1 MMKEV
6 LSPKGNLPILIWTS
20 SCIPRA
26 HFGPAHTGT
35 IECEAAP
42 SPASQATGQL
52 KIKIE
57 SQPLPR
63 SPSCLQIKKE
73 SDHGNGTVPVERRTE
88 RVGEPRAFWQRKRG
102 RVAMTVRAARKRFE
116 HGGFP
121 LMLTGPSPLFTVCSR
136 PSPWQSP
143 PPALSPSVC
152 RGACPPPPDPQ
163 TLPGPG
169 LVSYPFT
176 LSTMNC
182 SRHIGK
188 TLAVTVHA
196 GTRAMGREEERWELA
211 HNPRQ
216 HQRPSSSTVTRLV
229 VHSTTVVFTHS
240 SCCPYPLSIS
250 LPPRQTDLTHTLGLL
265 LAGIDQA
272 QSFTPYL
279 PRPHSDPIASPI
291 VRRAPGDH
299 YRSQTRPC
307 VQANPR
313 PGARHGIAPL
323 TVCPVLRIGPP
334 LTLNFVGHCQQRD
347 SRPGTRDPDHI
358 RSLEA

>member
-1 MMKEV
+1 MSDLSNAWRRGRGKACRPRQCTLEDLPLLRNMHLRNQFSTPRTSPTMMKEV

-63 SPSCLQIKKE
+63 SRSCLQIKKE
-73 SDHGNGTVPVERRTE
+73 SDHGNGTVPAERRTE

-152 RGACPPPPDPQ
+152 RGACPPPPQ
-163 TLPGPG
+163 T
-169 LVSYPFT
+169 
-176 LSTMNC
+176 
-182 SRHIGK
+182 
-188 TLAVTVHA
+188 
-196 GTRAMGREEERWELA
+196 
-211 HNPRQ
+211 
-216 HQRPSSSTVTRLV
+216 
-229 VHSTTVVFTHS
+229 
-240 SCCPYPLSIS
+240 
-250 LPPRQTDLTHTLGLL
+250 
-265 LAGIDQA
+265 
-272 QSFTPYL
+272 
-279 PRPHSDPIASPI
+279 PRPCLALALSAT
-291 VRRAPGDH
+291 
-299 YRSQTRPC
+299 RSRY
-307 VQANPR
+307 PR
-313 PGARHGIAPL
+313 
-323 TVCPVLRIGPP
+323 
-334 LTLNFVGHCQQRD
+334 
-347 SRPGTRDPDHI
+347 
-358 RSLEA
+358 